1 MSEATSAP
9 QVGWIPNARFIVVSA
24 MRTLAGTA
32 GRIRVQ
38 RPDWVVVVRTH
49 RATGQVFHYAWRSD
63 EILERSRQCAPEML
77 ESSLE
82 EALNLHE
89 DTSSFGFR
97 SGRATGAQPAGGQPE
112 NTRAVDL
119 SATGQ
124 VIAIGELTMPSAPA
138 APRRVRRMRGGPV
151 AAGAAAMHAAI
162 ESEEPHPAAAQA
174 PQEIEA
180 MLSAQG
186 PAEVMVGQMQAIEF
200 RLEAA
205 DGAQPLAHAAAAVV
219 NTSKAIRVL
228 LSLQG
233 PGLSV
238 VGSSEQVMVPPN
250 PGQPSEGVF
259 QIRGEAAGMVRVAVS
274 FRQGGS
280 ELASVGFAIDVVAT
294 PAAERKLTAD
304 TVITTPD
311 PADDELLTLLIEQK
325 VVDGAT
331 RYEYRLHSEALGF
344 NYLTLQSAPLL
355 DRGDGH
361 ARTLLDYVSRIYERT
376 TRELATAQDLKDQQR
391 ELRALGVSLSSEL
404 FDPDVVRKLWPLR
417 SRIGVVCLTSWEPYV
432 PWELLRMRDPDTRE
446 VDGRFLAEYGLV
458 RTLAGEAP
466 PRKLA
471 LRDWRWLAAEFPMGT
486 HLPAGDM
493 GWFTDTLSQQ
503 YGIAPQRIH
512 HSPDALLDTLAA
524 GDFDVLHL
532 ACHSESPQN
541 TIDRANLILAD
552 RVQPGGTMAEV
563 VQVDTASVDAEA
575 KLRAR
580 RPLVFL
586 NACETGRLAPN
597 LTAWGGWPEVFLRAG
612 AGAFVGTS
620 WAVQAGPAASF
631 AKAFYGALLADKT
644 LHEAADAARK
654 AAQEAGDAS
663 WLAFKVYGHPR
674 ARRG

>member
-1 MSEATSAP
+1 
-9 QVGWIPNARFIVVSA
+9 
-24 MRTLAGTA
+24 
-32 GRIRVQ
+32 
-38 RPDWVVVVRTH
+38 
-49 RATGQVFHYAWRSD
+49 
-63 EILERSRQCAPEML
+63 
-77 ESSLE
+77 
-82 EALNLHE
+82 
-89 DTSSFGFR
+89 
-97 SGRATGAQPAGGQPE
+97 
-112 NTRAVDL
+112 
-119 SATGQ
+119 
-124 VIAIGELTMPSAPA
+124 
-138 APRRVRRMRGGPV
+138 
-151 AAGAAAMHAAI
+151 
-162 ESEEPHPAAAQA
+162 
-174 PQEIEA
+174 
-180 MLSAQG
+180 
-186 PAEVMVGQMQAIEF
+186 
-200 RLEAA
+200 
-205 DGAQPLAHAAAAVV
+205 
-219 NTSKAIRVL
+219 
-228 LSLQG
+228 
-233 PGLSV
+233 
-238 VGSSEQVMVPPN
+238 
-250 PGQPSEGVF
+250 
-259 QIRGEAAGMVRVAVS
+259 
-274 FRQGGS
+274 
-280 ELASVGFAIDVVAT
+280 
-294 PAAERKLTAD
+294 
-304 TVITTPD
+304 
-311 PADDELLTLLIEQK
+311 
-325 VVDGAT
+325 
-331 RYEYRLHSEALGF
+331 
-344 NYLTLQSAPLL
+344 
-355 DRGDGH
+355 
-361 ARTLLDYVSRIYERT
+361 VSRIYERT

-404 FDPDVVRKLWPLR
+404 FDPDVVRRLWPLR

-471 LRDWRWLAAEFPMGT
+471 LRDWRWLAAEFPLGT

-503 YGIAPQRIH
+503 YGIEPQRIH
-512 HSPDALLDTLAA
+512 QSPDALLDALAA

-631 AKAFYGALLADKT
+631 AKAFYGALLVDKT
-644 LHEAADAARK
+644 LHEAAGAARK